1 MTGKVIVF
9 GAHGKV
15 GQNLIKLLGKP
26 LSTFATTAIVRNNE
40 QAQTVKSLSSGP
52 EISTK
57 QLTLDNTTVNE
68 LAGII
73 KGHSAVV
80 LTVGSAGKN
89 LLQVDLDGVVKT
101 FEALVQAQVKRLVLI
116 SAIHADDRENI
127 DKSPIRNY
135 FIAKHYAD
143 RILQLEFSDKLD
155 FTILKPG
162 LLTDEPATGKVRIIT
177 SKDDAGSVT
186 RADVAQAI
194 VSVLEDSKTY
204 GKSYDFVNG
213 DTPIE
218 SAFN

>member
-15 GQNLIKLLGKP
+15 GQNLIKLLGNP
-26 LSTFATTAIVRNNE
+26 LSKYATTAIVRNNE
-40 QAQTVKSLSSGP
+40 QAQTVKSLSNGP
-52 EISTK
+52 EISTQ
-57 QLTLDNTTVNE
+57 QLTLDNTTVKE
-68 LAGII
+68 LAGLL

-116 SAIHADDRENI
+116 SALHADDRDKI
-127 DKSPIRNY
+127 DSSPIRNY
-135 FIAKHYAD
+135 YIAKHYAD
-143 RILQLEFSDKLD
+143 RLLQLEFSDKLD

-162 LLTDEPATGKVRIIT
+162 LLTDDPATGKVKIVT
-177 SKDDAGSVT
+177 SKEDSGSVT